1 MNRTES
7 PVRIRILLAD
17 DHAILRLGLKTL
29 LGAEPDMVVVGEAE
43 DGRAAIE
50 KAQALKPDVVV
61 MDIAMPNLNGLEA
74 TREIKKLGLE
84 CQIVILTV
92 HAQER
97 YLFPVLQAGASGYVL
112 KNAADTELVQ
122 AIRTIACGQV
132 FLYPTATKLLLEDY
146 MKRIHAGEERERYD
160 GLTDR
165 ERAVVRLVA
174 EGYTSQEIAE
184 KLVISAKTVETYR
197 ARVMEKLN
205 LQHRSELV
213 KYALR
218 VGLITPFDEV

>member
-1 MNRTES
+1 MNK
-7 PVRIRILLAD
+7 IRILLAD

-174 EGYTSQEIAE
+174 EGYTSQEIADQ
-184 KLVISAKTVETYR
+184 LVISAKTVETYR

-218 VGLITPFDEV
+218 VGLITPFDGV

>member
-218 VGLITPFDEV
+218 VGLITPFDGV

>member
-1 MNRTES
+1 MNK
-7 PVRIRILLAD
+7 IRILLAD

-112 KNAADTELVQ
+112 KSAADTELVQ

>member
-1 MNRTES
+1 
-7 PVRIRILLAD
+7 
-17 DHAILRLGLKTL
+17 
-29 LGAEPDMVVVGEAE
+29 MVVVGEAE

-50 KAQALKPDVVV
+50 KTQALKPDVVV

-165 ERAVVRLVA
+165 ERAVVR
-174 EGYTSQEIAE
+174 
-184 KLVISAKTVETYR
+184 
-197 ARVMEKLN
+197 
-205 LQHRSELV
+205 
-213 KYALR
+213 
-218 VGLITPFDEV
+218 

>member
-1 MNRTES
+1 MNKTES
-7 PVRIRILLAD
+7 PVRIRILIAD
-17 DHAILRLGLKTL
+17 DHAVLRLGLKTL
-29 LGAEPDMVVVGEAE
+29 LGAEPDMDVIGEAE
-43 DGRAAIE
+43 DGRVAID

-74 TREIKKLGLE
+74 TREIKTRGLE

-122 AIRTIACGQV
+122 AIRTIARGQV
-132 FLYPTATKLLLEDY
+132 FLYPTAAKLLLEDY

-218 VGLITPFDEV
+218 VGLITPFDET

>member
-165 ERAVVRLVA
+165 EREVVRLVA
-174 EGYTSQEIAE
+174 EGYTSQEIADQ
-184 KLVISAKTVETYR
+184 LVISAKTVETYR

>member
-43 DGRAAIE
+43 DGRAATE
-50 KAQALKPDVVV
+50 KAQQLKPDVVV

-112 KNAADTELVQ
+112 KSAADTELVQ